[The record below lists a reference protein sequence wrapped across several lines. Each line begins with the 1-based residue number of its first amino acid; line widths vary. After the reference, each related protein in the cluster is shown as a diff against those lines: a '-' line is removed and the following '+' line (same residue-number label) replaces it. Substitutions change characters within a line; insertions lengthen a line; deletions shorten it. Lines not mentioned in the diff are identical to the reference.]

1 MTSKMYIAV
10 LDAVPDYMVPTL
22 VAHSVINGH
31 RLFEGGKVYDDWLL
45 NSFKKVVLRVNTK
58 EFEKIKNLPIES
70 WVGHENTTLGGQPSC
85 LVVMPVDSDSVPNVL
100 KFGKMWAPK
109 EKERE

>member
-1 MTSKMYIAV
+1 MLKMYIAV

-31 RLFEGGKVYDDWLL
+31 RLFEGDKVYDHWLL
-45 NSFKKVVLRVNTK
+45 NSFKKVVLRVNAK
-58 EFEKIKNLPIES
+58 EFEKIKNLPLEC

-85 LVVMPVDSDSVPNVL
+85 LVVMPVDSDNVPNVL
-100 KFGKMWAPK
+100 KYARMWKPK
-109 EKERE
+109 EKEDE